1 MARPRITHIPN
12 NTVLELL
19 IDSPTLADKCLV
31 TDVMSCHAY
40 SLYLST
46 KNTDIITLALIGTLP
61 IPGTAGVTV
70 SGDIK
75 WWSNNVTGLLQS
87 ACAKENKFSPL
98 FILKKVPKRNRTLFR
113 DGPVVNPTG
122 DDLWVNARPPWD
134 ALDEDGNE
142 VPFEDAIFYDDEENE
157 QPERDAGS
165 SGV

>member
-19 IDSPTLADKCLV
+19 VDLPTLADKILV
-31 TDVMSCHAY
+31 TDVISCHAY

-46 KNTDIITLALIGTLP
+46 KNTDVVTLALIGTLP
-61 IPGTAGVTV
+61 EPGTPGATV
-70 SGDIK
+70 SSGIK

-87 ACAKENKFSPL
+87 ACAKEDKFSPL
-98 FILKKVPKRNRTLFR
+98 FILKKVRKRSRTLFR
-113 DGPVVNPTG
+113 DGPVVDPTG
-122 DDLWVNARPPWD
+122 DDLWINARPPWD

-142 VPFEDAIFYDDEENE
+142 EPFEDAIFYDEENE